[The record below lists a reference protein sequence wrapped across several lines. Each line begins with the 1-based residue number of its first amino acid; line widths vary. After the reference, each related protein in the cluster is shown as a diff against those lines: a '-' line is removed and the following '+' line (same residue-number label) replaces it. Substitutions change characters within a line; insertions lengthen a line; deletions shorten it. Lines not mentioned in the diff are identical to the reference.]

1 MPLLAIQSD
10 FGSLHNSTSEDLL
23 MKRIHIAGVIVG
35 LVFALTTA
43 PSIAQESSDVHS
55 SLTSKY
61 WLSLGVYYPKRQY
74 GIGVDGTFDH
84 SDMLPDI
91 NAALDVDERD
101 PLPNAQFG
109 WRFGEKWALNLQYFS
124 SNNSSSRAL
133 DEEIEWEDVVYE
145 IGADVF
151 VKTEL
156 AITRVFVSRH
166 FLQNERHDL
175 GLGFGLH
182 AIDASVL
189 IEGEASIDDASTEFQ
204 SNSAS
209 ISQPLPNLEVWYRYS
224 PSKRWLLEAKLDW
237 LSVSFDELSGG
248 LTDLQASAHYNFTEH
263 FGVALSYQYFNVD
276 ADVTKDVWTGAI
288 DIAYSGP
295 ALSVNAYW

>member
-1 MPLLAIQSD
+1 
-10 FGSLHNSTSEDLL
+10 
-23 MKRIHIAGVIVG
+23 MKRIHMAGAIVG
-35 LVFALTTA
+35 LAFALTTA
-43 PSIAQESSDVHS
+43 PSIAQESIEVHS

-61 WLSLGVYYPKRQY
+61 WISLGVYYPKRQY
-74 GIGVDGTFDH
+74 RMGVDGSFD
-84 SDMLPDI
+84 DIDILPDI

-101 PLPNAQFG
+101 PLLNAQFG
-109 WRFGEKWALNLQYFS
+109 WRFGEKWSLALQYFS
-124 SNNSSSRAL
+124 SSNSSSKSL
-133 DEEIEWEDVVYE
+133 VEEIEWEDVVYE
-145 IGADVF
+145 VGADVF

-156 AITRVFVSRH
+156 AITRLFVSRH

-175 GLGFGLH
+175 ALGFGLH
-182 AIDASVL
+182 VIDAGVL

-248 LTDLQASAHYNFTEH
+248 LTDLQASVHYNFTRH
-263 FGVALSYQYFNVD
+263 FGVGLSYQYFSVD
-276 ADVTKDVWTGAI
+276 ADVTKDVWTGVI

-295 ALSVNAYW
+295 SISVNAYW